1 MAVSVTAWP
10 SAGRVRRR
18 DQDGPGGWTGLGV
31 PMVAVPEYRR
41 VKVAPS
47 QASWLV
53 GKSGMVNTGHWAW
66 GTPRSESDLVG
77 EGGDGQG
84 CPERPGHQQV
94 GGGGTSGV
102 GRAVLGR
109 HGLDRDRDT

>member
-1 MAVSVTAWP
+1 MAKP
-10 SAGRVRRR
+10 GRVRRR
-18 DQDGPGGWTGLGV
+18 EQDGPGLDRSRRAL
-31 PMVAVPEYRR
+31 VAVPEYRR

-66 GTPRSESDLVG
+66 GTPRSESDLVERAG
-77 EGGDGQG
+77 TARFAPSGRVTNRLVAAGQAG
-84 CPERPGHQQV
+84 S
-94 GGGGTSGV
+94 GTPF
-102 GRAVLGR
+102 GR